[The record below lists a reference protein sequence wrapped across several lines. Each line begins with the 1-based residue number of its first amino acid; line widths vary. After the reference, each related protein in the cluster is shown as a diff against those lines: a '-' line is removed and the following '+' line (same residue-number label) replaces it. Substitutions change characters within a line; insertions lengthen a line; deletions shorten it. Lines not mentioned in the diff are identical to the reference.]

1 MAGNPEQSAGTDTQS
16 TCLDASVPLAD
27 SQVNDSSQM
36 SETDQTISSINELLS
51 QVRLQATE
59 EYRKGK
65 QSKADAEVPVSQMIA
80 TLKKIICSRYKKWHV
95 VSSKLLIIQFEV

>member
-1 MAGNPEQSAGTDTQS
+1 MSGNPEQSAGTDTQS

-27 SQVNDSSQM
+27 SQVNDSQM

-95 VSSKLLIIQFEV
+95 VSSKLLIIQFKV